1 MVDELRERDRKT
13 EISSTRGMDG
23 VVKDGEMSFA
33 LYSICR
39 RQDLHYSNHASCD
52 NSIEEEGC

>member
-1 MVDELRERDRKT
+1 MVNELRGRDRKT

-33 LYSICR
+33 LYSIRR

-52 NSIEEEGC
+52 SSVGKEGS